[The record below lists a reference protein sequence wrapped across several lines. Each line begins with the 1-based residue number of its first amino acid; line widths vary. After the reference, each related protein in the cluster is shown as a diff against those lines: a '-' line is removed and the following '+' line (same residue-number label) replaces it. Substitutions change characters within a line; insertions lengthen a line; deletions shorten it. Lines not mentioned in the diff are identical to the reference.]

1 MVLANKPMPAESGL
15 ICISTPALYS
25 LQDLYLF
32 LLQAGG
38 VEIISEILS
47 EEARPEPEVSEAA
60 AVLAQITAPWV
71 EDNHTV
77 HGLSEQLS
85 SLVHSLTRK

>member
-1 MVLANKPMPAESGL
+1 M
-15 ICISTPALYS
+15 
-25 LQDLYLF
+25 
-32 LLQAGG
+32 
-38 VEIISEILS
+38 LS
-47 EEARPEPEVSEAA
+47 EETRPEPEASEAA

-85 SLVHSLTRK
+85 SLVHSLTRKSLVSL

>member
-1 MVLANKPMPAESGL
+1 M
-15 ICISTPALYS
+15 
-25 LQDLYLF
+25 
-32 LLQAGG
+32 
-38 VEIISEILS
+38 LS
-47 EEARPEPEVSEAA
+47 EETRPEPEASEAA

-85 SLVHSLTRK
+85 SLVQSLTRKSLVSLMTFTNYPSESEILGLYQIKFS

>member
-1 MVLANKPMPAESGL
+1 MYFPMGTETGL
-15 ICISTPALYS
+15 LCISTSAFCS
-25 LQDLYLF
+25 
-32 LLQAGG
+32 LQAGG
-38 VEIISEILS
+38 VEIISEILC
-47 EEARPEPEVSEAA
+47 EETRPEPEVSEAA